1 MPVRYGEFI
10 LPGAIPF
17 EMFVAIGD
25 FASAHPL
32 LHQAKALLLDSLN
45 RAYARDCRGCTPDPA
60 SCPKH

>member
-1 MPVRYGEFI
+1 